1 MGDREEH
8 VMGKQALGR
17 GLSALISS
25 GKSVEQVLKKEIP
38 IEPSGRPAAPRAEAS
53 TGAGVGYVEVARLS
67 PNRFQPR
74 KQIDDAQ
81 LKELADSIKEKGV
94 LAPMLVRRRP
104 DGDYEIIAGERRF
117 RAAQLLKLERV
128 PVVVRDVSDREA
140 LVLSIVENIQ
150 REELNPIEEAQA
162 FSRLIKDFSLTQ
174 EGVARAVSKDRS
186 TIANMLRLLTLPQEV
201 QRAIL
206 GGRLSFGHGKALL
219 SLESVP
225 QQIRLTQMVLSNSLS
240 VRELEVH
247 IARTKPVRRMGAR
260 IPKSKDPHV
269 VDLEKRL
276 QQNLGTRVKIVE
288 GKKRGRIQIE
298 YFSPQDRER
307 ILSFLLR
314 KA

>member
-1 MGDREEH
+1 
-8 VMGKQALGR
+8 MGKQALGR

-38 IEPSGRPAAPRAEAS
+38 IEPRPSAALRGDAPAA
-53 TGAGVGYVEVARLS
+53 GGVGYVEVARLS

-74 KQIDDAQ
+74 RQFDDAQ

-94 LAPMLVRRRP
+94 LAPILVRRRP
-104 DGDYEIIAGERRF
+104 DGDYEVIAGERRL

-128 PVVVRDVSDREA
+128 PVVVRDVSDQEA
-140 LVLSIVENIQ
+140 LVLSIIENIQ
-150 REELNPIEEAQA
+150 REELNPIEEARA

-174 EGVARAVSKDRS
+174 ENVARAVSKDRS
-186 TIANMLRLLTLPQEV
+186 TIANILRLLSLPQEV
-201 QRAIL
+201 QRAISD
-206 GGRLSFGHGKALL
+206 GQISFGHGKALL
-219 SLESVP
+219 SLDSVP
-225 QQIRLTQMVLSNSLS
+225 QQIRLTQMILSNSLS
-240 VRELEVH
+240 VRELEAH
-247 IARTKPVRRMGAR
+247 IARTKPVRRAGVR
-260 IPKSKDPHV
+260 IPRIRDPHV
-269 VDLEKRL
+269 VDIERRLE
-276 QQNLGTRVKIVE
+276 QNLGTRVKIVE

>member
-1 MGDREEH
+1 
-8 VMGKQALGR
+8 MGKQALGR

-25 GKSVEQVLKKEIP
+25 GKSVEQVLRKEIP
-38 IEPSGRPAAPRAEAS
+38 IEPRLSAARPETP
-53 TGAGVGYVEVARLS
+53 TGVGYVEVARLS

-81 LKELADSIKEKGV
+81 LRELADSIKEKGV
-94 LAPMLVRRRP
+94 LAPILVRRRP
-104 DGDYEIIAGERRF
+104 DGDYEVIAGERRL

-128 PVVVRDVSDREA
+128 PVVVRDVSDQEA
-140 LVLSIVENIQ
+140 LVLSIIENIQ

-162 FSRLIKDFSLTQ
+162 FSRLIGDFSLTQ
-174 EGVARAVSKDRS
+174 EGVAQAVSKDRS
-186 TIANMLRLLTLPQEV
+186 TVANILRLLTLPQEV
-201 QRAIL
+201 QRAISDGL
-206 GGRLSFGHGKALL
+206 LSFGHGKALL
-219 SLESVP
+219 SLDSVP
-225 QQIRLTQMVLSNSLS
+225 QQIRLTRMVLSNSLS
-240 VRELEVH
+240 VRELEAQ
-247 IARTKPVRRMGAR
+247 IAHTKPIRRAGLR
-260 IPKSKDPHV
+260 IPKPKDPHV